1 MFDELHDPHPPTPG
15 LDALAAVS
23 ARARALRRRR
33 LALVGTGV
41 ATVVACGALAVVA
54 IGGDRDRRLVG
65 VDTPTS
71 DETVVATT
79 VPVPTSPE
87 STAPSTPVVPSSSVA
102 PATSVVPT
110 TSATSA
116 TSTTSVVVPLPTDR
130 PMVAIDGG
138 GDAVVFD
145 GSTRRVV
152 FDGRD
157 PDDPPPTEGD
167 AVFVDGVLPV
177 PRTSTVIVSTCCEPI
192 AGGMIRI
199 DTATGAQDFLGF
211 GHQPAI
217 LPDGTSMVWNS
228 AETMQVGDT
237 TGSAAAQLGPFD
249 ATTGTIADL
258 AVVDRVAGQPEVLV
272 LVVGPDGTFLWRVY
286 PGGGDLQLSTKVSDV
301 TWTDGARVSLA
312 GWSTDSFV
320 VLDGTAGLD
329 EYDAETLAPLPDR
342 HQDVAWSSAWLTP
355 AQRRV
360 VTDDRRLL
368 VDDVQ
373 VAGEYVWVR

>member
-33 LALVGTGV
+33 LTLVGTGV
-41 ATVVACGALAVVA
+41 VAVVAVGVLAVVA

-71 DETVVATT
+71 DETAVATT

-87 STAPSTPVVPSSSVA
+87 PTAPSTSVVPS
-102 PATSVVPT
+102 
-110 TSATSA
+110 TSAA
-116 TSTTSVVVPLPTDR
+116 STTSVVVPLPTDR

-145 GSTRRVV
+145 GITQRVV

-177 PRTSTVIVSTCCEPI
+177 PGTSTVIVSTCCEPI
-192 AGGMIRI
+192 AGDMILI

-228 AETMQVGDT
+228 AETLQVGDT
-237 TGSAAAQLGPFD
+237 HGSAAAQLGPFD
-249 ATTGTIADL
+249 AATGTIADL
-258 AVVDRVAGQPEVLV
+258 AVVDRVAGGPEVLV

-301 TWTDGARVSLA
+301 TWTDAARVSLA
-312 GWSTDSFV
+312 GWSADSFV

-342 HQDVAWSSAWLTP
+342 HQDVAWSSAWITP

-373 VAGEYVWVR
+373 VPGEYVWVR